1 MGNKLKHNIRSVAQM
16 KKEKKKMSSLVFD
29 MEYNN
34 IMVGGSE
41 NQYYSFELMSQAQ
54 KLKKAWYP
62 MSLEDYA
69 SHKRTWFGDI
79 KKQDGEIRIVA
90 LDIAMMATNKGKE
103 ANDLSVIKC
112 IRALRSGEKYER
124 QEVYTETMEGADIE
138 SQAIK
143 VRRIMFDFNANY
155 LVYDARTYGINLT
168 DCMAKTLYDEERDVE
183 YPPIKT
189 FNNKDLA
196 DRCKNPNAA
205 PIMWAFMGT
214 AENNHNMHTAMLGA
228 LMDKKYKML
237 ISDVNCK
244 EEFLNDKNEYVNATM
259 EQKSYYELPY
269 IMSDLTLNEMIN
281 LKKEYVNGGRISLVE
296 PRSGLKD
303 KYVASAMG
311 NLFIQEELEVK
322 LTEAYNG
329 FDVKRAMKFRRPK
342 THY

>member
-1 MGNKLKHNIRSVAQM
+1 
-16 KKEKKKMSSLVFD
+16 
-29 MEYNN
+29 
-34 IMVGGSE
+34 
-41 NQYYSFELMSQAQ
+41 
-54 KLKKAWYP
+54 
-62 MSLEDYA
+62 
-69 SHKRTWFGDI
+69 
-79 KKQDGEIRIVA
+79 
-90 LDIAMMATNKGKE
+90 
-103 ANDLSVIKC
+103 
-112 IRALRSGEKYER
+112 
-124 QEVYTETMEGADIE
+124 
-138 SQAIK
+138 
-143 VRRIMFDFNANY
+143 
-155 LVYDARTYGINLT
+155 
-168 DCMAKTLYDEERDVE
+168 MAKTLYDEERDIE

-196 DRCKNPNAA
+196 DRCKNPNAS

-269 IMSDLTLNEMIN
+269 VMSDLTLNEMIN

-329 FDVKRAMKFRRPK
+329 FDVKRAMKFRKPK